1 MLAKTT
7 TTNTNQARARH
18 HNLPTNPP
26 TTDQLLSLP
35 LAEGGTYLLTEQE
48 IQTLRSRLYNLN
60 ANNVRGWKWRT
71 TRLFR
76 TKDRSVLLVWRVD

>member
-1 MLAKTT
+1 MLAKNTT
-7 TTNTNQARARH
+7 TTNSTRARH

-48 IQTLRSRLYNLN
+48 ITLLRSRLYQLN

>member
-7 TTNTNQARARH
+7 NTTTNQARARH

-26 TTDQLLSLP
+26 TNTDILNLP
-35 LAEGGTYLLTEQE
+35 LAEGGTYLLDEQQ
-48 IQTLRSRLYNLN
+48 ITLLRSRLYQLN

-76 TKDRSVLLVWRVD
+76 TGDRSVLLVWRVD